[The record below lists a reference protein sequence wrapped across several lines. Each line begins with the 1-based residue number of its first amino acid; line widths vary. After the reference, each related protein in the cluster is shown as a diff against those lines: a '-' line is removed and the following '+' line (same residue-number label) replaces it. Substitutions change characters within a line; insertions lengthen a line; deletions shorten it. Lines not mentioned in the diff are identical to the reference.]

1 MTSLPHRF
9 SLLQR
14 LLHWLM
20 AVCIIAML
28 FIGVGMVSIV
38 TPKYLPLIA
47 LHKSLGVTLLVLVL
61 VRLALRLYY
70 GVPPLPADLPSPMRL
85 GAKLSHLALYGLMII
100 MPLLGVGML
109 WAAAY
114 PVVVF
119 GGIKIPALL
128 PQSDSLHTL
137 LWNSH
142 FYLGFAFF
150 ALVLLHV
157 GAGLFHAL
165 IRRDG
170 VFGTMAP
177 LPLTDRATPAD
188 EAGAAGRT
196 ACKPERPPGE
206 AQLEFRDH

>member
-20 AVCIIAML
+20 AACIIAML
-28 FIGVGMVSIV
+28 FIGVGMVSTV

-47 LHKSLGVTLLVLVL
+47 LHKTLGVTLFVLVL

-70 GVPPLPADLPSPMRL
+70 GVPPLPADLPAPVKL
-85 GAKLSHLALYGLMII
+85 GARLSHLALYGLMIV
-100 MPLLGVGML
+100 MPLLGLAML
-109 WAAAY
+109 WAADY
-114 PVVVF
+114 PVVLY
-119 GGIKIPALL
+119 GGIQIPPLL

-137 LWNSH
+137 LWNFH

-177 LPLTDRATPAD
+177 LLLTDRVTPAERD
-188 EAGAAGRT
+188 RRRPTCVQTGKTGRART
-196 ACKPERPPGE
+196 ARTS
-206 AQLEFRDH
+206 